1 MIYTEYQQ
9 VLLTQLQNNDKRIEE
24 RKFLDSTIRYFVTKN
39 AHLIKGE
46 RYTL

>member
-1 MIYTEYQQ
+1 MSVLNSEQKKKKTLIKVYQ
-9 VLLTQLQNNDKRIEE
+9 E

>member
-1 MIYTEYQQ
+1 MSALNSEQKKKTLIKVYQ
-9 VLLTQLQNNDKRIEE
+9 E

>member
-1 MIYTEYQQ
+1 MSVLKSEQKKKKTLIKVYQK
-9 VLLTQLQNNDKRIEE
+9 N
-24 RKFLDSTIRYFVTKN
+24 KFIDSTIRYFVTKN

>member
-1 MIYTEYQQ
+1 MSVLNSEQKKKTLIKVYQ
-9 VLLTQLQNNDKRIEE
+9 E

>member
-1 MIYTEYQQ
+1 MSALNSEQKKKKTLIKVYQ
-9 VLLTQLQNNDKRIEE
+9 K
-24 RKFLDSTIRYFVTKN
+24 RKFLDSTIRYFVTKI

>member
-1 MIYTEYQQ
+1 MSVLKSEQKKKNVNKSLSEKKIYRLYDS
-9 VLLTQLQNNDKRIEE
+9 LLRNK
-24 RKFLDSTIRYFVTKN
+24 KN

>member
-1 MIYTEYQQ
+1 MSVLNSKQKKKTLIKVYQ
-9 VLLTQLQNNDKRIEE
+9 E

>member
-1 MIYTEYQQ
+1 MSALNSEQKKKTLIKVYK
-9 VLLTQLQNNDKRIEE
+9 KR
-24 RKFLDSTIRYFVTKN
+24 KSLDSTICYFVTKN